1 MKVSPVNNNI
11 NFQASFKKT
20 RSLDGLLKNSDK
32 NTLRRF
38 REVVKNAAKVED
50 KTTYVFL
57 ESPGELNY
65 AKTKFI
71 TRFSLYRLDDKNTH
85 SLEDFIEISSYAD
98 DYRAGK
104 ANPSAGVLEGFLPI
118 LENKFSN
125 QEESKNDI
133 IKSIEEILV

>member
-1 MKVSPVNNNI
+1 MKVSPINNTS
-11 NFQASFKKT
+11 FQARFRKT
-20 RSLDGLLKNSDK
+20 STLNKLLKNSDK

-38 REVVKNAAKVED
+38 REVVKNATKVED
-50 KTTYVFL
+50 EALYVFL
-57 ESPGELNY
+57 ESPDELNY
-65 AKTKFI
+65 AMTKFV

>member
-1 MKVSPVNNNI
+1 MKVSPINNNI

-57 ESPGELNY
+57 ESPDELNY
-65 AKTKFI
+65 AMTKFVR
-71 TRFSLYRLDDKNTH
+71 RFSLYKLGDKNTH
-85 SLEDFIEISSYAD
+85 SLEHFIEKSSYAD

>member
-1 MKVSPVNNNI
+1 MKVSPINNTS
-11 NFQASFKKT
+11 FQARFRKT
-20 RSLDGLLKNSDK
+20 STLNKLLKNSDK

-50 KTTYVFL
+50 EALYVFL
-57 ESPGELNY
+57 ESPDEINY

-71 TRFSLYRLDDKNTH
+71 TRFSLHKFDDKNTR
-85 SLEDFIEISSYAD
+85 SLEHFIEKSSHAD

-104 ANPSAGVLEGFLPI
+104 ANPSAGVLEGFLPV

-125 QEESKNDI
+125 QEESKDDI
-133 IKSIEEILV
+133 IKSIEENLV